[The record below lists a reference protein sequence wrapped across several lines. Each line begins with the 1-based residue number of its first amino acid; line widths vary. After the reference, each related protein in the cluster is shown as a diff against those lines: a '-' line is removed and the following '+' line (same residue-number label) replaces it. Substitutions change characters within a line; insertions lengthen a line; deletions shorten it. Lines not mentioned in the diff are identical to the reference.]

1 MQETDHTHYDKTT
14 PTNQPK
20 LSTLFMQKASQM
32 TGDNRL
38 KRDLLSHR
46 GESISLN
53 NPSHVTLGERLGVRA
68 LAERVGSCG
77 LPRLSTNKE
86 ELQSVLKGLMID
98 FSVVGVSSIVS
109 RLC

>member
-1 MQETDHTHYDKTT
+1 MQENDHTHYTKTT

-20 LSTLFMQKASQM
+20 LSTLFLQKASQM

-53 NPSHVTLGERLGVRA
+53 NPSHVTLGERLRT